1 MSEKFKIILNFVK
14 DLSSEIP
21 DAEAYIFA
29 RDNIKKYNL
38 NIDITSRALKNRLI
52 EVNTKM
58 IFLDKSDSKKKSHF
72 EITYT
77 SIVKIKEEIKDKKE
91 IEKIILCDVQNIIYS
106 KLENIFLNLLKDS
119 GFPGIKFEKKID
131 FEKLYN
137 ERFN

>member
-1 MSEKFKIILNFVK
+1 VF
-14 DLSSEIP
+14 
-21 DAEAYIFA
+21 
-29 RDNIKKYNL
+29 
-38 NIDITSRALKNRLI
+38 
-52 EVNTKM
+52 
-58 IFLDKSDSKKKSHF
+58 
-72 EITYT
+72 TYT
-77 SIVKIKEEIKDKKE
+77 SIIKIKEEIKDKKE

>member
-1 MSEKFKIILNFVK
+1 MSKKFEIIFNFVK
-14 DLSSEIP
+14 DLSSETP
-21 DAEAYIFA
+21 DIEAYIFA
-29 RDNIKKYNL
+29 RDNINKYNL

-52 EVNTKM
+52 EVNTKI
-58 IFLDKSDSKKKSHF
+58 IFSDKSDSQKKSHF

-77 SIVKIKEEIKDKKE
+77 SIIKIKEEIKDKKE

>member
-1 MSEKFKIILNFVK
+1 MSEKFEIILNFIK
-14 DLSSEIP
+14 DLSSETP
-21 DAEAYIFA
+21 DAEAYIFTK
-29 RDNIKKYNL
+29 DNIKKYNL

-58 IFLDKSDSKKKSHF
+58 IFLDKSDSQKKSHF

-77 SIVKIKEEIKDKKE
+77 SIIKIKEEIKDKKE

>member
-1 MSEKFKIILNFVK
+1 
-14 DLSSEIP
+14 
-21 DAEAYIFA
+21 
-29 RDNIKKYNL
+29 
-38 NIDITSRALKNRLI
+38 
-52 EVNTKM
+52 M
-58 IFLDKSDSKKKSHF
+58 IFLDKSDSQKKSHF

-77 SIVKIKEEIKDKKE
+77 SIIKIKEKIKDKKE
-91 IEKIILCDVQNIIYS
+91 IEKIVLCDVQNIIYS

>member
-1 MSEKFKIILNFVK
+1 MSEKFEIILNFIK
-14 DLSSEIP
+14 DLSSETP
-21 DAEAYIFA
+21 DAEAYIFTK
-29 RDNIKKYNL
+29 DNIKKYNL

-58 IFLDKSDSKKKSHF
+58 IFLDKSDSQKKSHF

-77 SIVKIKEEIKDKKE
+77 SIIKIKEEIKDKKE
-91 IEKIILCDVQNIIYS
+91 IEKIILCDVQNIIYP

>member
-1 MSEKFKIILNFVK
+1 MSEKFEIILNFIK
-14 DLSSEIP
+14 DLSSETP
-21 DAEAYIFA
+21 DAEAYIFTK
-29 RDNIKKYNL
+29 DNIKKYNL

-58 IFLDKSDSKKKSHF
+58 IFLDKSDSQKKSHF

-77 SIVKIKEEIKDKKE
+77 SIIKIKEKIKDKKE
-91 IEKIILCDVQNIIYS
+91 IEKIVLCDVQNIIYS